1 MNHQQ
6 RQLLCLSEGVRIFL
20 CEQNIPQ
27 GSIIA
32 LRSMEPMNLFAWIW
46 GIARHRCTAILIS
59 DRDPDDIV
67 PHRCA
72 QVGATYVFSHAPAPA
87 IPTTRHPADFDRIAV
102 ILFTSGSTKQPK
114 AVAHSLRTL
123 FASAQASNR
132 NIPLSKD
139 DRWLQS
145 LALWHIGGLAI
156 AFRTLLAG
164 ATWIPRDK
172 EQSLGTQI
180 QSDNITHISVVAT
193 QLYRLLHEPNVDLS
207 SLKGVLVGGGPIPDQ
222 LVAQAAHLPIH
233 TTYGMTE
240 LGSQLCTTPPN
251 ASAQTLKT
259 AGFPLHGWEV
269 RIRGAGEICARGA
282 PLFLGYFKN
291 GALHRPFDKDGFF
304 HTGDQGLIDE
314 QGRLVVLG
322 RCDQM
327 FISGGENI
335 HPEEI
340 ERCLCDLP
348 SIEAALV
355 LPIAHEEYGKRP
367 VALIK
372 GTVSLSTIQ
381 AHLQTNLPRFKHP
394 DQFRVW
400 PQELPT
406 QKPKRS
412 LAQKYFARALSM
424 K

>member
-1 MNHQQ
+1 MNQQ
-6 RQLLCLSEGVRIFL
+6 HKHILCTSEGVRLFL
-20 CEQNIPQ
+20 CEQNIRQ
-27 GSIIA
+27 GSTIT
-32 LRSMEPMNLFAWIW
+32 LRAMDPMNLFAWIW
-46 GIARHRCTAILIS
+46 GIARHQCTAVLIS
-59 DRDPDDIV
+59 DRDPDDVV
-67 PHRCA
+67 PQRCE
-72 QVGATYVFSHAPAPA
+72 QVGATHVFSHMPAPA
-87 IPTTRHPADFDRIAV
+87 IPTARHPADFDRIAV

-164 ATWIPRDK
+164 ATWVPRDK
-172 EQSLGTQI
+172 NQSLGEQI
-180 QSDNITHISVVAT
+180 QSDNITHISVVST
-193 QLYRLLHEPNVDLS
+193 QLYRLLQESTVDLS
-207 SLKGVLVGGGPIPDQ
+207 SLKGVLVGGGPIPDR
-222 LVAQAAHLPIH
+222 LITQASHLPVH

-240 LGSQLCTTPPN
+240 LGSQLCTTPPV
-251 ASAQTLKT
+251 APAETLNT
-259 AGFPLHGWEV
+259 AGYPLHGWEV
-269 RIRGAGEICARGA
+269 RISTSGEICARGT
-282 PLFLGYFKN
+282 PLFLGYFKD
-291 GALHRPFDKDGFF
+291 GALQQPFDKDGFF
-304 HTGDQGLIDE
+304 HTGDQGIIDD

-348 SIEAALV
+348 GVEAALV
-355 LPIAHEEYGKRP
+355 LAIDHHEYGKRP

-372 GTVSLSTIQ
+372 GAISLSIIENHLD
-381 AHLQTNLPRFKHP
+381 AHLPRFKHP

-400 PQELPT
+400 PQDLPT
-406 QKPKRS
+406 QKPKRT
-412 LAQKYFARALSM
+412 LAQKYFAQALLM